1 MAYNVL
7 KGTIEGSVDQ
17 HADQE
22 IGGVKV
28 FKNTV
33 SASVF
38 WDTDAQSPC
47 ATMKDVAIT
56 NINGQTKNGI
66 LIYDNNDIAKTNHSL
81 TYKDDIL
88 RVKKLSAQQIAG
100 SGTGLKNLPVD
111 QFDGEINATYLN
123 YSNGLHNIRGSLQV
137 KASDGIAVS
146 EEGVAIKL
154 DVDCG
159 LWLNSNRLTLDLT
172 KAESI
177 NSKGQNLSDD
187 DLLLVGDIST
197 NNTNNTTLRNLYESY
212 IKLRVPHAAG
222 IKGNIQ
228 FKGNSEFESC
238 AKLNYDATNS
248 VLKVEGKV
256 KSKSIHADKKLVC
269 GGAVYH
275 NITKTSD
282 SVYQV
287 VDSDYTILCDSSQNK
302 VTVQLLPPCNS
313 EVRIVIIK
321 KANSDR
327 YKINSNAV
335 EIRCEESKIDISDS
349 VTLKS
354 NYSTRTLQSDGETW
368 LVINKIG

>member
-302 VTVQLLPPCNS
+302 VTVQLPPPCNS
-313 EVRIVIIK
+313 EGRIVIIK

>member
-56 NINGQTKNGI
+56 KVNGRSLNGI
-66 LIYDNNDIAKTNHSL
+66 LIYENDGTAKTNHTLS
-81 TYKDDIL
+81 YKDDTL
-88 RVKKLSAQQIAG
+88 RVRKIQADTVAG
-100 SGTGLKNLPVD
+100 SGNGLVNLPTN
-111 QFDGEINATYLN
+111 QFDGEINAAYLN
-123 YSNGLHNIRGSLQV
+123 YSNGLRNVRGALQV
-137 KASDGIAVS
+137 KTSAGLNAN
-146 EEGVAIKL
+146 EEGVGINL

-159 LWLNSNRLTLDLT
+159 LWLKSNKLTLDLSKT
-172 KAESI
+172 EAI
-177 NSKGQNLSDD
+177 NLRGQNLSDD
-187 DLLLVGDIST
+187 DLLVVSDTSA
-197 NNTNNTTLRNLYESY
+197 NNTNNTTLKNFYDNY
-212 IKLRVPHAAG
+212 ISLKVPHAG
-222 IKGNIQ
+222 GTKGSLQ

-238 AKLNYDATNS
+238 PKLNYDVADS
-248 VLKVEGKV
+248 VLKVEGKI
-256 KSKSIHADKKLVC
+256 KSKSIYANKKFVC
-269 GGAVYH
+269 HGAVYQ

-287 VDSDYTILCDSSQNK
+287 ADDDYTILCDSSQNK
-302 VTVQLLPPCNS
+302 VTVQLPAPCNS
-313 EVRIVIIK
+313 EGRVLIIK
-321 KANSDR
+321 KTNSDR

-335 EIRCEESKIDISDS
+335 EICCEESKIDISDS

-354 NYSTRTLQSDGETW
+354 NYSTRTLQSDGTTW
-368 LVINKIG
+368 LVISKIG

>member
-56 NINGQTKNGI
+56 GISGQTKNGI
-66 LIYDNNDIAKTNHSL
+66 LIYDNNNIAKTSHSL
-81 TYKDDIL
+81 TYKDDVL
-88 RVKKLSAQQIAG
+88 RVKKLNAQQIAG

-146 EEGVAIKL
+146 EEGIGIKL
-154 DVDCG
+154 DADCG
-159 LWLNSNRLTLDLT
+159 LWLNSNKLTLDLT

-212 IKLRVPHAAG
+212 IRLRVPHAAG
-222 IKGNIQ
+222 TKGNVQ

-256 KSKSIHADKKLVC
+256 KSKSIHANKKLVC
-269 GGAVYH
+269 DGAVYH

-282 SVYQV
+282 SVYQIT
-287 VDSDYTILCDSSQNK
+287 DSDYTILCDSSQNK
-302 VTVQLLPPCNS
+302 VRVQLPPPCNS
-313 EVRIVIIK
+313 EGRVVIIK

-327 YKINSNAV
+327 YKINSNTV

>member
-56 NINGQTKNGI
+56 KVNGNTKGGI
-66 LIYDNNDIAKTNHSL
+66 LIYENEGSAKINHSL
-81 TYKDDIL
+81 SYKDNTL
-88 RVKKLSAQQIAG
+88 RAIKINANSIAG
-100 SGTGLKNLPVD
+100 SGKELFNLPTD
-111 QFDGEINATYLN
+111 QFDGEISAAYLN
-123 YSNGLHNIRGSLQV
+123 HSNGLHNVRGALQV
-137 KASDGIAVS
+137 KTSDCITVEEDGVGIN
-146 EEGVAIKL
+146 L
-154 DVDCG
+154 DADCG
-159 LWLNSNRLTLDLT
+159 LWLKSNKLTLDLT
-172 KAESI
+172 KTEAIDSR
-177 NSKGQNLSDD
+177 GQNLSDD
-187 DLLLVGDIST
+187 DLLLVADIST
-197 NNTNNTTLRNLYESY
+197 NRTNSTTLKNLYDGY
-212 IKLRVPHAAG
+212 LRLKVPHATG
-222 IKGNIQ
+222 TKGNIQ

-238 AKLNYDATNS
+238 PKLNYDSKDNT
-248 VLKVEGKV
+248 LKIEGKIN
-256 KSKSIHADKKLVC
+256 SKTVQASKKLVC
-269 GGAVYH
+269 NGAVYH

-282 SVYQV
+282 STYQV
-287 VDSDYTILCDSSQNK
+287 LDDDYTILCDSSQNK
-302 VTVQLLPPCNS
+302 VTVQLPPPCNS
-313 EVRIVIIK
+313 AGRVVIIK
-321 KANSDR
+321 KTNSDR

-335 EIRCEESKIDISDS
+335 EICCEESKIDISDS